1 MHVLLHS
8 KILKTFYM
16 RITKKLLCLFFLAAS
31 LQYSYGQEASA
42 TLSPTQIMIGD
53 HMELEIKIKAPQNSS
68 LIMPKIDDDH
78 LGNFRVV
85 EKLKTDSLYSGS
97 QSIIQLKYIVTCFE
111 DSAQIFPAL
120 KFSQGIGDSFA
131 TQPISIQVSS
141 PNIDSTKDVTPIK
154 TIVQIPL
161 SKEEIFSY
169 LFISFILLGLV
180 VMFYWIYVRFIRK
193 EALFDREKGNE
204 PPHVIALTALKDS
217 EARQLWQKGNVKAY
231 YDSISDI
238 IRTYL
243 EKRFGLKAL
252 EQTTPQILKGLETL
266 ELPEEIFNSIKEMLS
281 LADLAKFAK
290 ENPLAE
296 TNEQYLK
303 FAYEFV
309 QKTQSVYDSNKR
321 ANASLVRKFYAQNEY
336 RLRPQAINQAS
347 FKILVAGISIALI
360 CLSIAIMLAYFV
372 PVEMLLSFIADK
384 PILFF
389 SIFIILGAAISLFIL
404 FIIRSKQ
411 SAYLLI
417 FDHDALFIKTSQKRM
432 KWSFN
437 EIIETKEDKKGNFM
451 VKNKYNEWHQIPKYM
466 EFFDEIKERIKD
478 AIFLEQSK

>member
-1 MHVLLHS
+1 
-8 KILKTFYM
+8 M
-16 RITKKLLCLFFLAAS
+16 RITKKLFCLFFLSAGLHIS
-31 LQYSYGQEASA
+31 YSQEATA

-53 HMELEIKIKAPQNSS
+53 HMELEVKVKTPPNSS
-68 LIMPKIDDDH
+68 LIFPKIDDDH

-85 EKLKTDSLYSGS
+85 EKRKTDTLYSGS

-131 TQPISIQVSS
+131 TQPIAIQVSS

-180 VMFYWIYVRFIRK
+180 ILLYGLYVRFIRK

-204 PPHVIALTALKDS
+204 PPHVVALTALKDT
-217 EARQLWQKGNVKAY
+217 EALQLWQKGNVKAY

-252 EQTTPQILKGLETL
+252 EQTTPQILNGLEKL

-321 ANASLVRKFYAQNEY
+321 ADASLVKKFYAQNEY

-347 FKILVAGISIALI
+347 FKILVTGISIALLT
-360 CLSIAIMLAYFV
+360 LSVAIMLAYFV
-372 PVEMLLSFIADK
+372 PVTILLSFIADK

-417 FDHDALFIKTSQKRM
+417 FDHDALFIKTNQKRM
-432 KWSFN
+432 KWMFS
-437 EIIETKEDKKGNFM
+437 EIMETKEDKKGNFM
-451 VKNKYNEWHQIPKYM
+451 LKNKYNEWHTIPKYM
-466 EFFDEIKERIKD
+466 EFFDEIKERTED